1 MACASCKQARR
12 DIVAAAGAVM
22 RGDRKQAAEKMAV
35 VARIV
40 GERIHWSPARLPGG
54 KRRP

>member
-22 RGDRKQAAEKMAV
+22 RGDRKQAAEKLAV
-35 VARIV
+35 VARVI
-40 GERIHWSPARLPGG
+40 GEKVHWSPARQPGG
-54 KRRP
+54 KRRS